1 MMLKI
6 KKLVL
11 LVTLALQ
18 SFGFSVGDFFKILQ
32 DFRLS
37 SSHFIAA
44 ITNLTSFPL
53 FRDQYFEILMSECR
67 TAFERTLA
75 TDNYAP
81 LVVHNEAEYNAVLEK
96 FPFHQ
101 RMHDVRIG

>member
-1 MMLKI
+1 MLKI

-18 SFGFSVGDFFKILQ
+18 SFGFPVAQFFRILQ
-32 DFRLS
+32 DFRLL
-37 SSHFIAA
+37 FACFVA
-44 ITNLTSFPL
+44 TITNSTSSPA

-81 LVVHNEAEYNAVLEK
+81 LVVHNEAEYNAVVEK

-101 RMHDVRIG
+101 RMNEVKVG